1 MPSWREHALAALAG
15 RKPGLAKAFGNAY
28 PPSHTRR
35 ETMAIMLKTHRF
47 TVDEYHRMGEAG
59 IFSEDDRVELLAG
72 EIVEMSPIGP
82 LHAGTV
88 DRLNALFS
96 SRLGGEVIVRV
107 QNPLLLRTE
116 DSEPQPDV
124 VLLRPRPDFYA
135 RSHPEAL
142 DVYLVIEVAD
152 TSVVADREVKFPI
165 YARAGVPEAWLLDM
179 VMQRLEVHRQ
189 PTPDGYQDVRSLQR
203 GESVA
208 PQAFPQLVLTVDVLL
223 G

>member
-1 MPSWREHALAALAG
+1 
-15 RKPGLAKAFGNAY
+15 
-28 PPSHTRR
+28 
-35 ETMAIMLKTHRF
+35 MAIVLKTHRF
-47 TVDEYHRMGEAG
+47 TVDEYHRIGEVG

-82 LHAGTV
+82 LHASIV

-96 SRLGGEVIVRV
+96 SQLGGEAIVRV

-124 VLLRPRPDFYA
+124 ILLRPRPDFYA
-135 RSHPEAL
+135 RSHPEAQ

-152 TSVVADREVKFPI
+152 TSVETDREVKFPI
-165 YARAGVPEAWLLDM
+165 YARAGVPEAWLLD
-179 VMQRLEVHRQ
+179 VSMQRLEVHRH
-189 PTPDGYQDVRSLQR
+189 PTPDGYQDVHLLQR
-203 GESVA
+203 GASVA
-208 PQAFPQLVLTVDVLL
+208 PQAFPALVLTVDALL

>member
-1 MPSWREHALAALAG
+1 
-15 RKPGLAKAFGNAY
+15 
-28 PPSHTRR
+28 
-35 ETMAIMLKTHRF
+35 MAIGLKTHRF
-47 TVDEYHRMGEAG
+47 TVDEYHRMGEVG

-72 EIVEMSPIGP
+72 DIVEMSPIGP

-88 DRLNALFS
+88 RRLTALFS
-96 SRLGGEVIVRV
+96 AQLGTEVLVSV
-107 QNPLLLRTE
+107 QNPLLLRIE

-124 VLLRPRPDFYA
+124 ALLRPRPDFYA
-135 RSHPEAL
+135 RSHPEAQ

-152 TSVVADREVKFPI
+152 TSVAADREVKFPL
-165 YARAGVPEAWLLDM
+165 YARAGVPEAWLLD
-179 VMQRLEVHRQ
+179 VTTERLEVHRH

-208 PQAFPQLVLTVDVLL
+208 PQTFPDVVLTVDALL

>member
-1 MPSWREHALAALAG
+1 M
-15 RKPGLAKAFGNAY
+15 
-28 PPSHTRR
+28 TVV
-35 ETMAIMLKTHRF
+35 LKTHRF

-88 DRLNALFS
+88 SRLNALFS
-96 SRLGGEVIVRV
+96 SRLGTEVIVSV
-107 QNPLLLRTE
+107 QNPLLLRAA

-124 VLLRPRPDFYA
+124 MLLRPRPDFYTS
-135 RSHPEAL
+135 SHPEAQ

-152 TSVVADREVKFPI
+152 TSAAADREVKFPI
-165 YARAGVPEAWLLDM
+165 YARAGVPEAWLLD
-179 VMQRLEVHRQ
+179 VVTQRLEVHRH
-189 PTPDGYQDVRSLQR
+189 PTPDGYQDVHALQP

-208 PQAFPQLVLTVDVLL
+208 PQAFPDLILTVDALL

>member
-1 MPSWREHALAALAG
+1 
-15 RKPGLAKAFGNAY
+15 
-28 PPSHTRR
+28 
-35 ETMAIMLKTHRF
+35 
-47 TVDEYHRMGEAG
+47 MGEVG

-88 DRLNALFS
+88 GRLTALFT
-96 SRLGGEVIVRV
+96 SRLGAEVIVWV

-124 VLLRPRPDFYA
+124 ALLHPRPDFYTH
-135 RSHPEAL
+135 SHPEAQ

-152 TSVVADREVKFPI
+152 TSVVTDRDVKLPI
-165 YARAGVPEAWLLDM
+165 YARAGVLEVWLLD
-179 VMQRLEVHRQ
+179 VATQRLEVHRH
-189 PTPDGYQDVRSLQR
+189 PSPDGYQDVHSLQR

-208 PQAFPQLVLTVDVLL
+208 PQAFPHLVLTIDALL

>member
-1 MPSWREHALAALAG
+1 
-15 RKPGLAKAFGNAY
+15 
-28 PPSHTRR
+28 
-35 ETMAIMLKTHRF
+35 MAIVLKTHRF
-47 TVDEYHRMGEAG
+47 TVDEYHRMGEVG

-88 DRLNALFS
+88 SRLNALFT
-96 SRLGGEVIVRV
+96 SRLGTEVIVRV

-124 VLLRPRPDFYA
+124 VLLRPRPDFYT
-135 RSHPEAL
+135 RSHPEVQ

-152 TSVVADREVKFPI
+152 TSVAADRAVKFPI

-179 VMQRLEVHRQ
+179 SMQRLEVHRQ
-189 PTPDGYQDVRSLQR
+189 PTPDGYQDVGFLHR
-203 GESVA
+203 GESIA
-208 PQAFPQLVLTVDVLL
+208 PQAFPQLVLAVDALL

>member
-1 MPSWREHALAALAG
+1 
-15 RKPGLAKAFGNAY
+15 
-28 PPSHTRR
+28 
-35 ETMAIMLKTHRF
+35 MAIVLKTHRF
-47 TVDEYHRMGEAG
+47 TVDEYHRMGEVG
-59 IFSEDDRVELLAG
+59 IFLEDDRVELLAG

-88 DRLNALFS
+88 DRLTALFL

-107 QNPLLLRTE
+107 QNPLLLRAE

-124 VLLRPRPDFYA
+124 TLLRPRPDFYT
-135 RSHPEAL
+135 RSHPEAQ

-152 TSVVADREVKFPI
+152 TSVEADRDVKFPI
-165 YARAGVPEAWLLDM
+165 YARAGVPEAWLLD
-179 VMQRLEVHRQ
+179 VTTERLEVYRH
-189 PTPDGYQDVRSLQR
+189 PTPDGYQDIHSLQR

-208 PQAFPQLVLTVDVLL
+208 PPAFPDLALTVDALL

>member
-1 MPSWREHALAALAG
+1 
-15 RKPGLAKAFGNAY
+15 
-28 PPSHTRR
+28 
-35 ETMAIMLKTHRF
+35 MATGLKTHRF
-47 TVDEYHRMGEAG
+47 TVDEYHRMGEVG

-72 EIVEMSPIGP
+72 DIVEMSPIGP
-82 LHAGTV
+82 LHASTV

-96 SRLGGEVIVRV
+96 SQLGREVIVRV

-124 VLLRPRPDFYA
+124 ALLRPRPDFYA
-135 RSHPEAL
+135 RSHPEAQ

-152 TSVVADREVKFPI
+152 SSVEADREVKFPI
-165 YARAGVPEAWLLDM
+165 YARAGMPEAWLLD
-179 VMQRLEVHRQ
+179 VATERLEVYRH
-189 PTPDGYQDVRSLQR
+189 PTPDGYQDIRLLQR

-208 PQAFPQLVLTVDVLL
+208 PQAFPALVLTVDVLL

>member
-1 MPSWREHALAALAG
+1 M
-15 RKPGLAKAFGNAY
+15 
-28 PPSHTRR
+28 TVV
-35 ETMAIMLKTHRF
+35 LKTHRF

-82 LHAGTV
+82 LHAG
-88 DRLNALFS
+88 
-96 SRLGGEVIVRV
+96 IVRRLTAIFSARLETEVLVSV
-107 QNPLLLRTE
+107 QNPLLLRTA

-124 VLLRPRPDFYA
+124 ALLRPRPDFYA
-135 RSHPEAL
+135 RSHPEAQ

-152 TSVVADREVKFPI
+152 TSLVTDREVKLPI
-165 YARAGVPEAWLLDM
+165 YARAGVPEAWLLD
-179 VMQRLEVHRQ
+179 VVTQRLEVHRR
-189 PTPDGYQDVRSLQR
+189 PTPDGDQDVHSFRR

-208 PQAFPQLVLTVDVLL
+208 PQAFPHLVLTVDTLL

>member
-1 MPSWREHALAALAG
+1 M
-15 RKPGLAKAFGNAY
+15 
-28 PPSHTRR
+28 TVV
-35 ETMAIMLKTHRF
+35 LKTHRF
-47 TVDEYHRMGEAG
+47 TVDEYHRMGEVG

-88 DRLNALFS
+88 GRLTALFS
-96 SRLGGEVIVRV
+96 SRLGTEVLVWV

-124 VLLRPRPDFYA
+124 ALLRPHPDFYT
-135 RSHPEAL
+135 RSHPEAQ

-152 TSVVADREVKFPI
+152 TSVVADREVKLPI
-165 YARAGVPEAWLLDM
+165 YARAGVPEAWLLD
-179 VMQRLEVHRQ
+179 VATQRLEVHRH
-189 PTPDGYQDVRSLQR
+189 PTLDGYQDIHSLQR

-208 PQAFPQLVLTVDVLL
+208 PQAFPHLVLTVDALL

>member
-1 MPSWREHALAALAG
+1 
-15 RKPGLAKAFGNAY
+15 
-28 PPSHTRR
+28 
-35 ETMAIMLKTHRF
+35 MLKTHRF

-135 RSHPEAL
+135 RSHPETQ

-152 TSVVADREVKFPI
+152 TSVVADREVKLPI
-165 YARAGVPEAWLLDM
+165 YARAGVPEVWLLD
-179 VMQRLEVHRQ
+179 VATQRLEVYRH
-189 PTPDGYQDVRSLQR
+189 PIPDGYQDVRSLQR
-203 GESVA
+203 GESVT
-208 PQAFPQLVLTVDVLL
+208 PQVFPQLVLTVDALL